1 MKRFFFLLSG
11 KSEGYLAELS
21 TLLEKIRGT
30 LTVHN
35 WCGYAFFEYF
45 FRTSSYDGFDDWTHR
60 KNPPKTLQNQEGEN
74 AHPNRISKEA
84 ENRSSKAK
92 DLSVFS
98 PRMVALCHHHLQVL
112 NKESFTIVGWRDTES
127 KCFKSCIR
135 VGSSVTRVIWL
146 PVGGAGLLFSSFL
159 WAPLLSSPSLFLKL
173 CANYSQMISLLSK
186 MVKYQPNR

>member
-1 MKRFFFLLSG
+1 MRLCILW
-11 KSEGYLAELS
+11 
-21 TLLEKIRGT
+21 I
-30 LTVHN
+30 
-35 WCGYAFFEYF
+35 F

-60 KNPPKTLQNQEGEN
+60 KNPQFFSTPKHSKIKSEN

-84 ENRSSKAK
+84 ELASKAK

-112 NKESFTIVGWRDTES
+112 NKESFTIVRWRDTES

-146 PVGGAGLLFSSFL
+146 PVGAELLFSSFL
-159 WAPLLSSPSLFLKL
+159 WAPPLLSSPSLFLKL
-173 CANYSQMISLLSK
+173 CANADDIIIIQNGEELA
-186 MVKYQPNR
+186 VEKYQPNR

>member
-1 MKRFFFLLSG
+1 MHSLNIFLEPHLMMDLMIG
-11 KSEGYLAELS
+11 H
-21 TLLEKIRGT
+21 TEKIPKKHSKIKRVKMHI
-30 LTVHN
+30 LTVLVKKPRA
-35 WCGYAFFEYF
+35 G
-45 FRTSSYDGFDDWTHR
+45 
-60 KNPPKTLQNQEGEN
+60 
-74 AHPNRISKEA
+74 

-146 PVGGAGLLFSSFL
+146 PVGAGLLFSSFL

-173 CANYSQMISLLSK
+173 CANYSADDIIIIQNGE
-186 MVKYQPNR
+186 VPTQPLGTQQTCSSS